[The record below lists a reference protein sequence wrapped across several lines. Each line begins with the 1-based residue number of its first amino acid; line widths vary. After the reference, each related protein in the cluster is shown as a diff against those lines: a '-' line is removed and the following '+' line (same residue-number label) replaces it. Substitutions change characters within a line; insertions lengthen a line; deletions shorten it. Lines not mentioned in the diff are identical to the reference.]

1 MTEEN
6 PWAGLDFNQCEQ
18 AVKRLTE
25 YLSREL
31 SDEEQARVERHLS
44 ECRGCFEMFSF
55 EEQLLEIVR
64 EKASEGHAPAALRQ
78 KILALA
84 EKNHS

>member
-1 MTEEN
+1 MTDQN
-6 PWAGLDFNQCEQ
+6 PWEGLDFNQCEQ

-31 SDEEQARVERHLS
+31 SDDEQARVEQHLR

-64 EKASEGHAPAALRQ
+64 EKATEGKAPDALRQ
-78 KILALA
+78 RILALA
-84 EKNHS
+84 EKNPA

>member
-1 MTEEN
+1 MTDEN
-6 PWAGLDFNQCEQ
+6 PWEGLDFNQCEQ

-25 YLSREL
+25 YLSHEL
-31 SDEEQARVERHLS
+31 SAEEQTRVEQHLR

-64 EKASEGHAPAALRQ
+64 ERAAETCAPANLRNR
-78 KILALA
+78 ILALVNGA
-84 EKNHS
+84 DS

>member
-6 PWAGLDFNQCEQ
+6 PWEGLDFNQCEQ
-18 AVKRLTE
+18 AIKRLTE

-31 SDEEQARVERHLS
+31 SSEEQAGVERHLS

-55 EEQLLEIVR
+55 EVQLLDVIR
-64 EKASEGHAPAALRQ
+64 EKASEIRAPEELRQ
-78 KILALA
+78 KILGLL
-84 EKNHS
+84 HRR

>member
-6 PWAGLDFNQCEQ
+6 PWEALDFNQCEQ

-31 SDEEQARVERHLS
+31 SAEEQAGVERHLS

-55 EEQLLEIVR
+55 EVQLLDLIR
-64 EKASEGHAPAALRQ
+64 EKASETRAPDALRSR
-78 KILALA
+78 ILALV
-84 EKNHS
+84 NDSSS